1 MKIFLCALFLSA
13 CAFAA
18 PQKTPAQVFTA
29 KAGTVAPADTPW
41 AVWIQNVRK
50 RMQKETDGAL
60 KIKVYL
66 GGKLGGER
74 AIIEETKRGTIQIFG
89 GSVGALA
96 AQYVP
101 ELNVFELPFLFES
114 DAEVDYVLNKMKPDV
129 KKLLA
134 ERGFVFS
141 MWSENGWHGFAN
153 KKGCISSP
161 DDLKGQRLRAQP
173 SALHLATYKALGAT
187 PVELPA
193 PEVLSAL
200 EVGVVDGFSN
210 TPLFSFASG
219 WYRPVTH
226 FTYTKH
232 MYQPGIIVVS
242 KKWFDGLPKKVQAV
256 ILDPQE
262 EKSGLASIRALTQPL
277 LDNFK
282 AVGVSVCDINSKNR
296 AVFSKRSKKV
306 WEEFGN
312 KSLRSKQLLDAVLKH
327 KSDFKKV

>member
-1 MKIFLCALFLSA
+1 MKKLLTIFLLPSLL
-13 CAFAA
+13 FAA
-18 PQKTPAQVFTA
+18 DAAPAKKVFIA

-50 RMQKETDGAL
+50 RMQKETDGGL

-74 AIIEETKRGTIQIFG
+74 AIIEETKRGAIQIFG

-114 DAEVDYVLNKMKPDV
+114 DQEVDYVLNKMKPEV
-129 KKLLA
+129 RKLLD

-153 KKGCISSP
+153 KTGCISSP
-161 DDLKGQRLRAQP
+161 KDLKGQRLRAQP

-219 WYRPVTH
+219 WYRPVSH

-242 KKWFDGLPKKVQAV
+242 KKWFDGLPKKMQSV

-262 EKSGLASIRALTQPL
+262 EKSGLANIRALTQPL
-277 LDNFK
+277 LSNFE
-282 AVGVSVCDINSKNR
+282 AVGVKVCNIDKKKR
-296 AVFSKRSKKV
+296 AVFSKASKKV
-306 WEEFGN
+306 WEEFGQ
-312 KSLRSKQLLDAVLKH
+312 KSPRSKQLLDAILKH
-327 KSDFKKV
+327 KADFKKA